1 MSALD
6 NLQKQIEIETPAP
19 LPLPEQHEAITREE
33 IAKMV
38 EDSIKDLKPDL
49 QELVKD
55 LIAKNTSVKEDPLPA
70 IDKEEAKKETHEKEG
85 E

>member
-6 NLQKQIEIETPAP
+6 NMMKQIEIETPKP
-19 LPLPEQHEAITREE
+19 LPAPESHDAITREE

-38 EDSIKDLKPDL
+38 ENGIKDLRPEL
-49 QELVKD
+49 QEW
-55 LIAKNTSVKEDPLPA
+55 VKETIALNTKTTPEPVPEPA
-70 IDKEEAKKETHEKEG
+70 GNKEDIKPPIKEG

>member
-6 NLQKQIEIETPAP
+6 NMMKQIEIETPKP
-19 LPLPEQHEAITREE
+19 LPAPESHDAITREE

-38 EDSIKDLKPDL
+38 ENGIKDLKPEL
-49 QELVKD
+49 QDWVRKTVEL
-55 LIAKNTSVKEDPLPA
+55 NTKTTPEPVPGPA
-70 IDKEEAKKETHEKEG
+70 DDKEKPLIKEG

>member
-6 NLQKQIEIETPAP
+6 NMVKQIELETPKPVAP
-19 LPLPEQHEAITREE
+19 AESHDAITREE

-38 EDSIKDLKPDL
+38 ENGIKDLRPEL
-49 QELVKD
+49 QEWVRETVAQNTKTTPEPVPEPADNKD
-55 LIAKNTSVKEDPLPA
+55 KPP
-70 IDKEEAKKETHEKEG
+70 KEG

>member
-1 MSALD
+1 
-6 NLQKQIEIETPAP
+6 
-19 LPLPEQHEAITREE
+19 
-33 IAKMV
+33 MV

-55 LIAKNTSVKEDPLPA
+55 LIAKNTSVKEDPLPT
-70 IDKEEAKKETHEKEG
+70 IDKEAKKETPEKEG

>member
-55 LIAKNTSVKEDPLPA
+55 LIAKNTSVKEDPLPT
-70 IDKEEAKKETHEKEG
+70 IDKEEAKKETPEKEG

>member
-6 NLQKQIEIETPAP
+6 NIVKQIEIETPKA
-19 LPLPEQHEAITREE
+19 LPPAESHDAITREE

-38 EDSIKDLKPDL
+38 ENGIKDLKPEL
-49 QELVKD
+49 QDWVRKTVEL
-55 LIAKNTSVKEDPLPA
+55 NTKTTPEPVPEPAGNKENNTP
-70 IDKEEAKKETHEKEG
+70 KEG